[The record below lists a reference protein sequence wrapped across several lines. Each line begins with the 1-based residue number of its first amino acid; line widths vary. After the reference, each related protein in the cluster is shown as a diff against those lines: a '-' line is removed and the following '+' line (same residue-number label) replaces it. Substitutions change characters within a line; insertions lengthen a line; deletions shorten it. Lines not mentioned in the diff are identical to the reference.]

1 MTVNSIF
8 FHESFRVALRTRVL
22 MRVKNRLTNDAV
34 GGDLDVEGRRPGL
47 MDVLEFEAGQFGNVL
62 ADEVAG
68 RLETLAKQHRIDF

>member
-1 MTVNSIF
+1 
-8 FHESFRVALRTRVL
+8 

-68 RLETLAKQHRIDF
+68 RLETLAKQHRVDF